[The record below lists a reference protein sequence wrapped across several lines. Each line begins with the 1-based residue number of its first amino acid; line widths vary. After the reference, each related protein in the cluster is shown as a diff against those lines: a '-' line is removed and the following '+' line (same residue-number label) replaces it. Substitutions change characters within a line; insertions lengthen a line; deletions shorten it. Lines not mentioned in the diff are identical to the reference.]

1 MPELPEVEN
10 YKRYIDQ
17 TCLKQKIIEMD
28 CRDDRLLKQPKS
40 DFEDVLIN
48 EEFTQT
54 ERIGKY
60 LFVKTTSEK
69 VLVLHFGMTGRPHY
83 YSCEDNRPKY
93 AHIQLSFDNGYHF
106 GFENKRKFGWWNL
119 TDSVDIFKK
128 ENNLSDDARELNFE
142 DFKTSLSSRSTDI
155 KKIIM
160 DQSVCA
166 GVGNWMAD
174 DILYQARI
182 HPEHKVE
189 DMSDTELKAVFDAMK
204 NVIEVAIDKEAHYA
218 DFPDYFLIHNRKDGG
233 VCHHSGC
240 DIEKI
245 KVGGRT
251 TYFSPE
257 WQKKPH

>member
-17 TCLKQKIIEMD
+17 TCLNQKIIALD

-48 EEFTQT
+48 QQLIET

-60 LFVKTTSEK
+60 LFLKTSREK
-69 VLVLHFGMTGRPHY
+69 VLVMHFGMTGRPTY
-83 YSCEDNRPKY
+83 YSSDEERPRFG
-93 AHIQLSFDNGYHF
+93 HIQLTFDNGFYF
-106 GFENKRKFGWWNL
+106 AFENKRKFGWWNL
-119 TDSVDIFKK
+119 TDSIEVFKN
-128 ENNLSDDARELNFE
+128 EHNLSNDARDLSLE

-174 DILYQARI
+174 DILYQAQI
-182 HPEHKVE
+182 HPKHKVE
-189 DMSDTELKAVFDAMK
+189 DMSEDHIKAVFDALK

-218 DFPDYFLIHNRKDGG
+218 DFPDYFLIHNRSDGG
-233 VCHHSGC
+233 VCHHTGC
-240 DIEKI
+240 GIEKI

-257 WQKKPH
+257 RQKL